1 MYSTP
6 AKAWESVDVDG
17 SRPYTWNG
25 YEQRKGKHWLQGST
39 LSPCQRCDCFR
50 KEVRYAPKMVL
61 KHSQKGDSDLLRSAT
76 IDTPLIG

>member
-1 MYSTP
+1 MWMDLGLTCGMA
-6 AKAWESVDVDG
+6 AKEGETLVA
-17 SRPYTWNG
+17 RFY
-25 YEQRKGKHWLQGST
+25 
-39 LSPCQRCDCFR
+39 LSPCQRCDCFG